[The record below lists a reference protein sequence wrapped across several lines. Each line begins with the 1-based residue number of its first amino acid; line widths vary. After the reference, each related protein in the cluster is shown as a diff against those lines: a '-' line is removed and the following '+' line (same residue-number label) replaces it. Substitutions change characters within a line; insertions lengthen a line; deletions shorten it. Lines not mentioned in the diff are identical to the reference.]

1 MRLFVCVSLII
12 NFQLSTFN
20 LVQAQERDRLAE
32 LPVECLNPAV
42 TYTSVAPDG
51 SLWMVTHCDE
61 IFRADDIHSPWKI
74 LQEGELGGRSWNGED
89 YENIIAFDRN
99 TAVIVGHMWGEYFK
113 RTTTKGVLWD
123 SVKYVSNKQGP
134 EWFHPVWRGE
144 GGLLWAG
151 SQDGFLTFSADS
163 GRTFTTLRDSAFD
176 HKTGID
182 NIYMLTADS
191 GWIVC
196 HDGSLYSTSDNWHTY
211 HRWPTP
217 NDKGVDA
224 VRPWKNYLVATQGSK
239 SYYTI
244 LGDTLQWKRTPLT
257 IWYLEI
263 DTATGM
269 MWAEDDKK
277 QVVLMEDI
285 DRWKPMGVKAL
296 SFIGIHDGRLYCR
309 VDGGVIRVG
318 ADGVV
323 DNCPFL
329 TDERPLEQPEHTF
342 AHGNLLWGH
351 DGKSVY
357 IQDAE
362 GWYRVARPFD
372 IEGMTPDPNRDDRVI
387 VMTEISEWLGSESGK
402 TFSVDTAGHIEPY
415 IHRQPLA
422 AFVKPGLQNLEI
434 LTYETFGWNVHK
446 EIITFERKDNWL
458 KETSRRVVNESYD
471 PHFGDGIRKKLLPME
486 CGDDTTKRQLPLATV
501 EQGLLALGERYN
513 LYPTP
518 QDFGL
523 TDTTLDMHKVY
534 YHRNTT
540 SSNVYGYLI
549 TIVNQAGDSLT
560 AEGYSSAGLD
570 LGSSTHFPWML
581 PMTVRWRGAE
591 FFTYQPALW
600 QALREAMPDSMMHK
614 NYLDNSALHVK
625 DTLKSGDLVFL
636 SNDWSDIWKA
646 TIASTGRYS
655 HVAIVERDSAGVW
668 VIEAT
673 PKEGVRKQSYG
684 ELGNRYSWPRMGF
697 HVYRPTI
704 PFDTSAVI
712 TRAKSLIGKPFDN
725 AFQPDNDA
733 YYGSELIQAAFGD
746 LVESEPMNWRDKDG
760 KLVPYWEKHFKE
772 LGIPV
777 PEGIP
782 GTSPTGI
789 SRSKWLRK
797 L

>member
-1 MRLFVCVSLII
+1 MRLLVCVSLII
-12 NFQLSTFN
+12 NFQFSIFN
-20 LVQAQERDRLAE
+20 SVQAQERDRLTE

-74 LQEGELGGRSWNGED
+74 LQEGELGSRSWDGEN

-99 TAVIVGHMWGEYFK
+99 TAVIVGYMWGEYFK
-113 RTTTKGVLWD
+113 RTTTKGLLWD

-163 GRTFTTLRDSAFD
+163 GRTFTTLRDTAFD

-196 HDGSLYSTSDNWHTY
+196 CDGNLYSSSDNWHTY

-239 SYYTI
+239 SYYTT
-244 LGDTLQWKRTPLT
+244 LGDTLQWQRTPLT
-257 IWYLEI
+257 IWYLEV

-269 MWAEDDKK
+269 MWAKDDKN

-285 DRWKPMGVKAL
+285 DQWKPMGVKAL

-309 VDGGVIRVG
+309 VDGGVIRVST
-318 ADGVV
+318 DGVV

-329 TDERPLEQPEHTF
+329 TDERPLKQPEHTF
-342 AHGNLLWGH
+342 THGNLLWGH

-372 IEGMTPDPNRDDRVI
+372 IEGMTPDPDRDDRVI
-387 VMTEISEWLGSESGK
+387 VMTEISEWLGAESGK
-402 TFSVDTAGHIEPY
+402 TFSVDTAGHVAPY
-415 IHRQPLA
+415 TYRQPLA
-422 AFVKPGLQNLEI
+422 AFVKPGLQSLEI
-434 LTYETFGWNVHK
+434 TTYKTFGYNRYK
-446 EIITFERKDNWL
+446 ETVGYRRRGDFL
-458 KETSRRVVNESYD
+458 VETSRYADEDSYD
-471 PHFGDGIRKKLLPME
+471 AHFIEPPRLDY
-486 CGDDTTKRQLPLATV
+486 DTAKRQLPVTSI
-501 EQGLLALGERYN
+501 EQALLTLGERYS

-523 TDTTLDMHKVY
+523 ADTTLDIHKVY
-534 YHRNTT
+534 YERDVFGSNKHGYYITLINQEGDTLTAWGNT
-540 SSNVYGYLI
+540 SSN
-549 TIVNQAGDSLT
+549 
-560 AEGYSSAGLD
+560 LD
-570 LGSSTHFPWML
+570 LGFSTHFPWML

-591 FFTYQPALW
+591 FLTYQPTLW
-600 QALREAMPDSMMHK
+600 QALREAMPDSMMHR
-614 NYLDNSALHVK
+614 NYLDNSTLHEK
-625 DTLKSGDLVFL
+625 DTLQSGDLIFL
-636 SNDWSDIWKA
+636 QDNWSDMSKA
-646 TIASTGRYS
+646 INASTGQYT
-655 HVAIVERDSAGVW
+655 HVALVERDSTGKVW

-673 PKEGVRKQSYG
+673 PKEGVSKQSFNAFK
-684 ELGNRYSWPRMGF
+684 NRNETRYFGF
-697 HVYRPTI
+697 HIYRLTV
-704 PFDTSAVI
+704 PFDTAAVI
-712 TRAKSLIGKPFDN
+712 ARANSLIGKPYDN
-725 AFQPDNDA
+725 AFLPDNDA
-733 YYGSELIQAAFGD
+733 YYCSELIQTAFGY
-746 LVESEPMNWRDKDG
+746 LFESKPMNWRDKDG
-760 KLVPYWEKHFKE
+760 NLPEYWQKHFAE
-772 LGIPV
+772 LGMPV
-777 PEGIP
+777 PEGVP
-782 GTSPTGI
+782 GTNPTDL
-789 SRSKWLRK
+789 SRSPLLRK